1 MRACRFMSAV
11 GIAATLVSCVDLLH
25 STDVETLCD
34 TTPGAQQ
41 CAASGLTGC
50 TTGPAARNAAEH
62 ACAWLGACEGGTGAN
77 AFASCM
83 VDALRIF
90 DCAVAPNR
98 KAQNDLFAN
107 WNCLAS
113 ASSCG
118 DVDRCIYG
126 GKQAPECPA
135 VGSSSGCVDDR
146 VYTICQGAGRPINA
160 EDCALKGKICS
171 GDPSGTFGCTG
182 KQGRSA
188 CTASGCSERDG
199 KSYVVRCSTN
209 VDTGFDCSG
218 YNATCN
224 NDGDIPVCEFG
235 GAPCS
240 ATGTITCRGSTAVMC
255 GGEEKNAHEDS
266 VDCGAIGRACRPIG
280 ATQEID
286 PIAACVG
293 DQTCT
298 DGCSGATMT
307 SCASDT
313 VFNLDCGS
321 LGLTCTKESGH
332 ARCAVPTP

>member
-1 MRACRFMSAV
+1 
-11 GIAATLVSCVDLLH
+11 
-25 STDVETLCD
+25 
-34 TTPGAQQ
+34 
-41 CAASGLTGC
+41 
-50 TTGPAARNAAEH
+50 
-62 ACAWLGACEGGTGAN
+62 
-77 AFASCM
+77 M